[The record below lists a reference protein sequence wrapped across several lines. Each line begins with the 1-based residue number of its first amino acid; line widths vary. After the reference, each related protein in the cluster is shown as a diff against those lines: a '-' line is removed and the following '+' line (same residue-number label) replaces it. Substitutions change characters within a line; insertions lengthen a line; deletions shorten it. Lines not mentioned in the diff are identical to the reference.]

1 MVADKFYDQERP
13 IPINLHNDCI
23 CALTVYYQGYDL
35 KLLDCIGK
43 LNSLS
48 NWPITEPCKQIM
60 RWTSD
65 WRVWIK
71 KAKKWM
77 KPIYMYI
84 TITKGSGTKY
94 NWMQICRE
102 SVSCSLMI
110 LKTTWGSYHKDQDLH
125 DRKDWNFSTY
135 KGGPYSLLCIQYT
148 GFQVCNETRDGV
160 WRYSSQRGHKFS
172 HGIFAVSS
180 MPSIAHVSTHQNLDN
195 GTACKSTATNR
206 PSEHTTICDG
216 NAQ

>member
-23 CALTVYYQGYDL
+23 CALTVYYQGYNL
-35 KLLDCIGK
+35 KLLDCFGK

-135 KGGPYSLLCIQYT
+135 KRGALLLTVHSIHWISSVQWNPRWRLEIQFSTWSQVQPRHFCSVIDAIYSTCFDTPESWQ
-148 GFQVCNETRDGV
+148 RDSV
-160 WRYSSQRGHKFS
+160 
-172 HGIFAVSS
+172 
-180 MPSIAHVSTHQNLDN
+180 
-195 GTACKSTATNR
+195 
-206 PSEHTTICDG
+206 
-216 NAQ
+216 